1 MALPASI
8 VENAQGGELKALLVG
23 QMARA
28 LTIYGVDEAMM
39 GCDGMGETDFLM
51 NGVIFIYY
59 GMMGLLGILFYPK
72 ITYEW
77 DGGY

>member
-1 MALPASI
+1 
-8 VENAQGGELKALLVG
+8 
-23 QMARA
+23 
-28 LTIYGVDEAMM
+28 
-39 GCDGMGETDFLM
+39 M